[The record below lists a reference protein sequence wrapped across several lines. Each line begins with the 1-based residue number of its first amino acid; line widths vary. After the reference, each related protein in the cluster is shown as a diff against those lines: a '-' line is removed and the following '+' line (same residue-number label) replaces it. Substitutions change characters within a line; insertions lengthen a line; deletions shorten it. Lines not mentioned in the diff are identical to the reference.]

1 MCAADD
7 PAGKQARSSRLRSCS
22 NAFSHRCASID
33 NRFDGRASANEI
45 LDGRCYLVANAKYD
59 GTVTRYSRV
68 TVEIGADGAGQ
79 HHARSVIVAEHQRPL
94 DGTSGKNTPFGEDAP
109 ESVTRFKFRW
119 HRKMIVDALDG
130 GVCPAVVDPNNG
142 RA

>member
-7 PAGKQARSSRLRSCS
+7 PAGNQTRSSRLRSCP
-22 NAFSHRCASID
+22 NAFSRRYASID
-33 NRFDGRASANEI
+33 NGFDGQAGANEI
-45 LDGRCYLVANAKYD
+45 LDGRCDVVANAKHD
-59 GTVTRYSRV
+59 GTVTRYSRI

-94 DGTSGKNTPFGEDAP
+94 DGTSRKNTPFGDDAP
-109 ESVTRFKFRW
+109 ESVTRVKFRW
-119 HRKMIVDALDG
+119 QRKVIVDALDG
-130 GVCPAVVDPNNG
+130 RVCPAVVDPNNG